1 MSWSGLGPE
10 PDPRECRH
18 STWSHGDTRCP
29 PATVSLCLP
38 PAAESESPVTF
49 QQMLQTLWNRKLTIL
64 VCVVVAVGA
73 ALAYSK
79 VATPT
84 YESSA
89 LVQINSP
96 AQTGGTAST
105 FALPD
110 PVQELSSTT
119 VQVAAAKAL
128 GVANPA
134 AVAGQVT
141 GTVDPTTG
149 TLTVT
154 GTGSTPEEAE
164 AVARA
169 YSGAFVYEIQA
180 LAQDQIDKYTA
191 ALAQNNA
198 KIASLQAQE
207 SSNSTNPLIT
217 AQITALTQ
225 TASTLEAA
233 QSTIQIGM
241 PYAQIQVSAT
251 PGVLSGLSKSKLAG
265 IGLIAGLL
273 VGCGVALVREQFD
286 DRVRVSPD
294 IESVIEGPILGE
306 LPQDSDVKKGDV
318 TIALVQAPQSSL
330 AEALRDLRTSLRVL
344 LVDQQSPILV
354 VTSPEAGDG
363 KTFVTANLA
372 ASWALTGSRVIV
384 VSADFR
390 RPRLEDAFGIDAA
403 GYPGLSDLIK
413 ANWKKAEPEDDE
425 LEIGLADLAGE
436 TAEQRRGRHTSM
448 FGETA
453 VSTHL
458 IETGIDGLQLLPVG
472 VHLDNP
478 SELFDSPGMQPVL
491 DQLHL
496 LADIILLDTPPVL
509 AAPDTAILGGLTYG
523 AVVVATEGRTDRSDL
538 ERTANRLESTGCNV
552 LGLVLNHVRHSASDG
567 YQSYT
572 YKR

>member
-1 MSWSGLGPE
+1 
-10 PDPRECRH
+10 
-18 STWSHGDTRCP
+18 
-29 PATVSLCLP
+29 
-38 PAAESESPVTF
+38 
-49 QQMLQTLWNRKLTIL
+49 MLQTLWNRKWTIL
-64 VCVVVAVGA
+64 VCVVVAVA
-73 ALAYSK
+73 ATLAYSK
-79 VATPT
+79 LATPT

-96 AQTGGTAST
+96 AQTGGTTST
-105 FALPD
+105 FTLPD
-110 PVQELSSTT
+110 PVQELSSTS

-134 AVAGQVT
+134 AVADKVT

-154 GTGSTPEEAE
+154 GSGSTPQE
-164 AVARA
+164 AVAVTDA
-169 YSGAFVYEIQA
+169 YSEAIVNQIHD
-180 LAQDQIDKYTA
+180 LAQSQINKYTA
-191 ALAQNNA
+191 ALAGNNL
-198 KIASLQAQE
+198 KIAALQAQE
-207 SSNSTNPLIT
+207 VPGSTNALLN

-286 DRVRVSPD
+286 DRVRITPD
-294 IESVIEGPILGE
+294 IESVIDGPVLGE
-306 LPQDSDVKKGDV
+306 LPQDPDVKRGDV
-318 TIALVQAPQSSL
+318 SIALVQAPQSSL

-372 ASWALTGSRVIV
+372 TSWALTGSRVIV

-390 RPRLEDAFGIDAA
+390 RPRLEQAFGINAT
-403 GYPGLSDLIK
+403 GSPGLSDLIK
-413 ANWKKAEPEDDE
+413 ANWKQAEPENDE
-425 LEIGLADLAGE
+425 LEFRHGVLHGE
-436 TAEQRRGRHTSM
+436 TAEQRAVRHSST

-458 IETGIDGLQLLPVG
+458 LETGIDGLQLLPVG

-509 AAPDTAILGGLTYG
+509 GAPDTAILGSLTFG

-567 YQSYT
+567 YASYS
-572 YKR
+572 YQR